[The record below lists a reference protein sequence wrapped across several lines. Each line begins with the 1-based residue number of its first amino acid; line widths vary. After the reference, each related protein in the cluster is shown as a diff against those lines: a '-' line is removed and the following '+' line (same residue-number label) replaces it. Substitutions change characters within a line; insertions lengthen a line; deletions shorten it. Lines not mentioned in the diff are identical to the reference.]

1 MNDQHHKDHKAD
13 VLLRVDSQSIS
24 VISIDLAV
32 AMAAS
37 VETRLHGLFIENQD
51 LLRAASL
58 PFTREIS
65 FTTAEEKPIDYDQM
79 QLSLRTM
86 AAQFRQSLEKAA
98 RASQISCS
106 FDYVSGQARD
116 AMLALRSD
124 NTYTIVGQ
132 RSASRVQTAVG
143 YASVRRVLLI
153 ENHSP
158 HLMHALDVVLRRF
171 SQHRIEI
178 TAVVVDDSA
187 RLDLQDKIELLGQ
200 RVTLVELR
208 NHQLDDLLVTRAVTF
223 DCAILSKHEDM
234 EVQQL
239 ILKQLN
245 CPVILVS

>member
-1 MNDQHHKDHKAD
+1 MSDQHQKDDKAD

-24 VISIDLAV
+24 VITIDIAV

-65 FTTAEEKPIDYDQM
+65 FTTAEEKPTDYDQM
-79 QLSLRTM
+79 QRSLRAM

-106 FDYVSGQARD
+106 FDYVSGQAVE
-116 AMLALRSD
+116 AMLESRSD
-124 NTYTIVGQ
+124 NIYTIVGQ
-132 RSASRVQTAVG
+132 RSASRVPAAG

-158 HLMHALDVVLRRF
+158 HLMHALGVVLKRF
-171 SQHRIEI
+171 SPHRIDI
-178 TAVVVDDSA
+178 TAVVADDSA

-208 NHQLDDLLVTRAVTF
+208 NHQLDDLLATRAAAF

>member
-158 HLMHALDVVLRRF
+158 HLMHALDVVLKCF
-171 SQHRIEI
+171 SQHRIEV
-178 TAVVVDDSA
+178 TAVVADDSA
-187 RLDLQDKIELLGQ
+187 QLDLQDK
-200 RVTLVELR
+200 VKSFVELKS
-208 NHQLDDLLVTRAVTF
+208 HQLADLLTTRGTVF
-223 DCAILSKHEDM
+223 DCAILSSHEDV
-234 EVQQL
+234 EIQRL
-239 ILKQLN
+239 ILKQLY